1 MWYIIPISI
10 NSQNV
15 VTISQTPLDNSLETL
30 IDTLYQE
37 QTIQAL
43 EILYKYQTNFLKK
56 LNS

>member
-37 QTIQAL
+37 QTIQVL